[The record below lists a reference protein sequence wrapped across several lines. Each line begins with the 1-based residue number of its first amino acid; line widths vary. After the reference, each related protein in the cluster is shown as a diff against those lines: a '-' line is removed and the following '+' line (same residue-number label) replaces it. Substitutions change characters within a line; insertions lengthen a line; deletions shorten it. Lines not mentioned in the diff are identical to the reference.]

1 MPQSDFFV
9 RRLYF
14 PENIPR
20 PPPMPYEGNRSTT
33 KRGKE
38 RNAMNEDYIHY
49 DEADEAE
56 DLALKNPL
64 YGWTEEEIKE
74 FLRELYGL
82 DEFYEEDYKRIGRF

>member
-1 MPQSDFFV
+1 
-9 RRLYF
+9 
-14 PENIPR
+14 
-20 PPPMPYEGNRSTT
+20 
-33 KRGKE
+33 
-38 RNAMNEDYIHY
+38 MNEDYIHY

-56 DLALKNPL
+56 DFALKNPL

>member
-1 MPQSDFFV
+1 
-9 RRLYF
+9 
-14 PENIPR
+14 
-20 PPPMPYEGNRSTT
+20 MPYEGNRSTT
-33 KRGKE
+33 KRRKE

-56 DLALKNPL
+56 DFALKNPL

-82 DEFYEEDYKRIGRF
+82 DEFYEEDYKRIGRFWEKEKTGQFFIAEKPKKCYN